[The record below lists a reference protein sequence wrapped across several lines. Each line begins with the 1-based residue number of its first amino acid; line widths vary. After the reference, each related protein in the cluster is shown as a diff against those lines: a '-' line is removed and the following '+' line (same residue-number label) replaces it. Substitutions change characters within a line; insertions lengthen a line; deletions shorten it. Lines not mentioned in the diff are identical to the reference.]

1 MCIKNSAMS
10 SNFSQSKFYIRFSF
24 KLAQKKFDM
33 PFLKIPFVLIHVHV
47 HARFDYK
54 SGLTGLH
61 QA

>member
-10 SNFSQSKFYIRFSF
+10 SNFSQSKFCIRFSF
-24 KLAQKKFDM
+24 KLAKKKFDM
-33 PFLKIPFVLIHVHV
+33 PFLKIPIVLID
-47 HARFDYK
+47 ASFDYK